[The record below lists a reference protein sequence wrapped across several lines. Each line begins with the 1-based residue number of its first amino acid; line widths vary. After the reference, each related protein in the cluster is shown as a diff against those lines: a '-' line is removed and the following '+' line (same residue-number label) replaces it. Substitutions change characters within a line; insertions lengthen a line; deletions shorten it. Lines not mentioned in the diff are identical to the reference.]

1 MPYQPLDEQP
11 LLELESVN
19 SLYHFRFASGYVF
32 PGEQHPYWEMVY
44 VLSGQVDI
52 GADDKTYMLGKGDVI
67 FHRPDEFHSIW
78 ANYAHTADI
87 VVTSFRCNSPAMR
100 FFERRRTRATPA
112 QQAILAC
119 LLEEGRLALS
129 DSLESHHLQLNP
141 ERPGGAYTIRLI
153 LTHLLMNM
161 LHSGA
166 SAPDRTTA
174 PFREPDEATAQL
186 IARVT
191 RYMRDHLQGDLS
203 FSDLCRMM
211 GMSATSVKQLFHHY
225 FETTPM
231 AYYEQLRMNEARQ
244 RLQKPGS
251 TVASVALSLGF
262 SSPAY
267 FSTRFHRATGM
278 TPRQYRRSAPVRLP
292 DD

>member
-1 MPYQPLDEQP
+1 MPYQPLDEKP
-11 LLELESVN
+11 LLELESVH

-32 PGEQHPYWEMVY
+32 PGERHPFWEMVY

-52 GADDKTYMLGKGDVI
+52 GADDKTYMLCKGDVI

-87 VVTSFRCNSPAMR
+87 MVTAFRCSSPAMT

-119 LLEEGRLALS
+119 LLHEGELTFS
-129 DSLESHHLQLNP
+129 DSFESHNLRMNP
-141 ERPGGAYTIRLI
+141 DRPGGAYTIRLI

-166 SAPDRTTA
+166 PAPDRNA
-174 PFREPDEATAQL
+174 AAFPEPDEAAAEL
-186 IARVT
+186 ISRVT
-191 RYMRDHLQGDLS
+191 RYMRSHLQGDLR
-203 FSDLCRMM
+203 FVDLCRMM
-211 GMSATSVKQLFHHY
+211 GMSATSVKQMFHHY

-231 AYYEQLRMNEARQ
+231 AYYEQLRMNEARR

-267 FSTRFHRATGM
+267 FSTRFHRITGM
-278 TPRQYRRSAPVRLP
+278 TPRQYQRSTPVPSP